1 VGERP
6 GEAGGA
12 TDGRTTRDNGAGS
25 REGKG
30 AFDAIGLI
38 TVLVSVGAAVLLYMG
53 WAYLDGYL
61 RLFNLRP
68 TDMGFGVHEYAL
80 YGVNL
85 LSPDV
90 APWLAAVPLV
100 LAAAVHRARL
110 AAFVPVRLRAAGRRL
125 AGRKAVRLVVDLR
138 FTGVVL
144 TTLALAF
151 ALVGVSAVGVSTYH
165 VIVPL
170 VFGPLLLTWPLRGR
184 PYSRVAFATSA
195 GIAILCLLWT
205 GGLYAQERGGRN
217 AEQLAATLT
226 GRTQVAIYS
235 AGTLALNAPGVT
247 PDHFPTGA
255 FKHRYTGLRLL
266 MARGE
271 RYYLIPLISLEQWK
285 AGDGRTFVLK
295 ENDDLRVELMPGTRQ
310 EQPG

>member
-1 VGERP
+1 M
-6 GEAGGA
+6 
-12 TDGRTTRDNGAGS
+12 
-25 REGKG
+25 
-30 AFDAIGLI
+30 
-38 TVLVSVGAAVLLYMG
+38 LVSVGAAVLLYMG

-85 LSPDV
+85 LSPNV

-100 LAAAVHRARL
+100 LAAVAHRARL
-110 AAFVPVRLRAAGRRL
+110 AAFVPVRLRAVGRRL
-125 AGRKAVRLVVDLR
+125 AGGKAVRLVVDLR
-138 FTGVVL
+138 FAGVVL
-144 TTLALAF
+144 TTLALVF
-151 ALVGVSAVGVSTYH
+151 ALIGVSAGGVSTYH

-184 PYSRVAFATSA
+184 PYSRVAFATST

-217 AEQLAATLT
+217 AEQVAATLA

-235 AGTLALNAPGVT
+235 ADTLALNAPGVT
-247 PDHFPTGA
+247 PDRFRTGA

-266 MARGE
+266 LARGE
-271 RYYLIPLISLEQWK
+271 RYYLVPLITLEEWK

-295 ENDDLRVELMPGTRQ
+295 ENDDLRVELMPGTRR